1 MSRVIK
7 FTQNGEWIESQGKV
21 RKVGLSLQNAQELGE
36 VTFIS
41 EASLGKSVKQG
52 EPILSLEASKAAFD
66 LYAPLDGIIRGI
78 NPAVLNNLGLLNSD
92 PYGQGWLIELEVT
105 GGDESVLQVVT
116 VEDTTIT

>member
-21 RKVGLSLQNAQELGE
+21 RRVGLSLQNAQELGE

-66 LYAPLDGIIRGI
+66 LYAPLDGIILGM
-78 NPAVLNNLGLLNSD
+78 NPAVLNNPGLLNSD